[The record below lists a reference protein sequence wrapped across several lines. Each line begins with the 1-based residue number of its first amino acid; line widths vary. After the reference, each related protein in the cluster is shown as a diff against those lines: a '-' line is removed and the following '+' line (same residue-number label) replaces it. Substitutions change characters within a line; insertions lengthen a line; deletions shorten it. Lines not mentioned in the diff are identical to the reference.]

1 MDRLEYLAQSYSQA
15 PWRKQ
20 LQIIGVFLLVLVFVA
35 LISGVYLNVSAR
47 AAKAGRSIQDM
58 QSDIEALGLDIE
70 DRQSELA
77 MILSSSSMEERAR
90 EMGFE
95 VVETDEI
102 VYLSVPGYV
111 ERRSIILAPTSERV
125 ITRAPVTPPEYTE
138 SLFTWLK
145 RQIGQSTLFRVAEVQ
160 P

>member
-1 MDRLEYLAQSYSQA
+1 MDRLEHIAQSYSQA

-20 LQIIGVFLLVLVFVA
+20 LQVIGVLLMLLVFVA

-47 AAKAGRSIQDM
+47 AARAGRAIQDM
-58 QSDIEALGLDIE
+58 QRDIESLGLDIE
-70 DRQSELA
+70 DKQSQLA
-77 MILSSSSMEERAR
+77 MILSSNSMEERAR
-90 EMGFE
+90 AMGFE

-111 ERRSIILAPTSERV
+111 ERQSVILAPLSERV
-125 ITRAPVTPPEYTE
+125 ITRAPVIPQQYTE
-138 SLFTWLK
+138 SIFTWLS
-145 RQIGQSTLFRVAEVQ
+145 RQAGQFALFRVTEVQ